1 MKRVLFIM
9 ACTILGIAVANF
21 TLALLAMLRHD

>member
-1 MKRVLFIM
+1 MKHVHFILS
-9 ACTILGIAVANF
+9 CTILGIAVANF